1 MTVGLFISSPGS
13 PWNTESLSVSSV
25 FTVCWVRLNW
35 DLNFSWSPYEGVLEF
50 RWPDASLLSGH
61 SLTCISVIRGT
72 KKFPRRSMLRESR
85 AVIFWGKTISKFNYN
100 ISQGPS
106 VNSCSSLTVRHGT
119 PHLYY
124 MSSLKP
130 SASSAIFI
138 LLHWSCFHLLLTFKW
153 V

>member
-1 MTVGLFISSPGS
+1 MTVGLCISSPGS
-13 PWNTESLSVSSV
+13 SWNTESLSVSSV
-25 FTVCWVRLNW
+25 FIVCWVRLNW
-35 DLNFSWSPYEGVLEF
+35 DLNFSWFPYEGVLEF
-50 RWPDASLLSGH
+50 RWPDASFLSGH

-72 KKFPRRSMLRESR
+72 KKFPRHCMLRESR
-85 AVIFWGKTISKFNYN
+85 AVIFWGKNISKSNYS
-100 ISQGPS
+100 ISQDPS

-130 SASSAIFI
+130 SASSVIFI
-138 LLHWSCFHLLLTFKW
+138 LLLWSWFYLLLTFKW